1 MTFNKCSIAG
11 QNYGEVIDKVTG
23 EVIDDANKV
32 GTYLSY
38 MLWLFISFDNLV
50 DRHKRFLLLNNFKFW
65 IFHT

>member
-32 GTYLSY
+32 GT
-38 MLWLFISFDNLV
+38 
-50 DRHKRFLLLNNFKFW
+50 
-65 IFHT
+65 

>member
-32 GTYLSY
+32 STNNIRCVYSLVFITFLHLLVY
-38 MLWLFISFDNLV
+38 WPLISF
-50 DRHKRFLLLNNFKFW
+50 FNF
-65 IFHT
+65 IQL